1 MSTGPG
7 ASGVAAAA
15 LTLEDARRVVAA
27 AEAEARRIEQPM
39 DIAVVDGGGHLKEFS
54 RMDGGFIG
62 SIDISINKA
71 FTSVAF
77 EAQTR
82 DIGEMAQVGQPL
94 YGINT
99 TNGGRVVIFG
109 GGIPLVRGGAVIG
122 AVGVSTGTVEQDQQ
136 VAEAGAA
143 AL

>member
-1 MSTGPG
+1 MEATRSM
-7 ASGVAAAA
+7 
-15 LTLEDARRVVAA
+15 TLQEAKKVVEA
-27 AEAEARRIEQPM
+27 AEEEARHIGQPM
-39 DIAVVDGGGHLKEFS
+39 DIAVVDGGGNLKAFS

-71 FTSVAF
+71 FTAVAF

-82 DIGEMAQVGQPL
+82 DLGELAQVGQPL

-99 TNGGRVVIFG
+99 TNSGKVVVFA
-109 GGIPLVRGGAVIG
+109 GGIPLVRGGEVVG
-122 AVGVSTGTVEQDQQ
+122 AIGVSTGTVDQDQT